1 MIIDVTKLSLVVW
14 KLVIAQWFLLSFHS
28 RIQPILDTHL
38 LITMLASNGMEVL
51 VVIIINT
58 HIKMVELSTDDV
70 LLTVYFLLSVNIL
83 FIERLR

>member
-1 MIIDVTKLSLVVW
+1 
-14 KLVIAQWFLLSFHS
+14 
-28 RIQPILDTHL
+28 
-38 LITMLASNGMEVL
+38 MEVL